1 MDAQLYRGINVKAFL
16 VRTLKDIWQ
25 TQFFYRCAIKSNPL
39 AKWCTIIPL
48 PAIFRLENAGYLRL
62 FHPFLNDILHPY
74 IKSYTLSYTLSYTRK
89 CQSVKYFSMP
99 GVGNVGFFQKLFL
112 GKMAKHLRR
121 TGRKTQNIGLL
132 WAKVRMFCIESTDVC
147 LKEVRCFCFP
157 EAPFLKFPRYQEDR
171 NTVFFFLLR
180 ESQTSLNSEE
190 K

>member
-1 MDAQLYRGINVKAFL
+1 MDTQLYRGINVKALL

-25 TQFFYRCAIKSNPL
+25 TQFFYRCAIKSKPL

-99 GVGNVGFFQKLFL
+99 GVGNVGYFHKTFFGENGEAFKENKPEDTKHRTSL
-112 GKMAKHLRR
+112 GK
-121 TGRKTQNIGLL
+121 
-132 WAKVRMFCIESTDVC
+132 STDVLHRKYGC
-147 LKEVRCFCFP
+147 LPKRSP
-157 EAPFLKFPRYQEDR
+157 MFLFSGSALPQIPPLSGGQEHS
-171 NTVFFFLLR
+171 FFL
-180 ESQTSLNSEE
+180 SPT
-190 K
+190 

>member
-1 MDAQLYRGINVKAFL
+1 MDTQLYRGINVKAFL

-25 TQFFYRCAIKSNPL
+25 TQFFYRCAIKSKPL

-99 GVGNVGFFQKLFL
+99 GVGNVGYFRLYRYCPWIAHTKTVSQISSCNGRLF
-112 GKMAKHLRR
+112 K
-121 TGRKTQNIGLL
+121 II
-132 WAKVRMFCIESTDVC
+132 V
-147 LKEVRCFCFP
+147 
-157 EAPFLKFPRYQEDR
+157 
-171 NTVFFFLLR
+171 
-180 ESQTSLNSEE
+180 
-190 K
+190 